1 MNAGSIR
8 DVKNLRDGDRKCLR
22 DNRMYLRDE
31 DRKYTRS
38 QQTHVEAV
46 FPITQHHPVYFF
58 NKYYTI
64 SVRHL
69 FNWI

>member
-8 DVKNLRDGDRKCLR
+8 DVKNLHDGDRKCLR
-22 DNRMYLRDE
+22 DKNRMYLRDE

-58 NKYYTI
+58 NKYFII
-64 SVRHL
+64 SV
-69 FNWI
+69 

>member
-1 MNAGSIR
+1 MNAGCICEL
-8 DVKNLRDGDRKCLR
+8 KNLRDGDRKCLR

-46 FPITQHHPVYFF
+46 FSITQHHPVYFF
-58 NKYYTI
+58 NKYYII
-64 SVRHL
+64 SV
-69 FNWI
+69 